1 MLLSN
6 GAGGVRVEQG
16 GVTVLTVTLNPATG
30 AYAVTQNAPIS
41 HAPGANENNQGFFL
55 AYTVTDVDGDSA
67 AGTLAINVNDDTPV
81 ATASGTQPLL
91 SVDETD
97 LTSDAAASFAGVF
110 ATAFGADGPA
120 TAGPVSYALGV
131 TAGASGL
138 VDTATGSAVVVTLEA
153 GQVLGRA
160 GAGGPIVFAISVD
173 SAGTVTLDQ
182 QRALVQPDPPTPM
195 TR

>member
-1 MLLSN
+1 M
-6 GAGGVRVEQG
+6 RVEQG

-67 AGTLAINVNDDTPV
+67 AGTLAMNVNDDIPV

-110 ATAFGADGPA
+110 ATAFGPTVPPLPA
-120 TAGPVSYALGV
+120 RSAMR
-131 TAGASGL
+131 SGSRP
-138 VDTATGSAVVVTLEA
+138 A
-153 GQVLGRA
+153 RA
-160 GAGGPIVFAISVD
+160 GWS
-173 SAGTVTLDQ
+173 T
-182 QRALVQPDPPTPM
+182 PPPAVPWW
-195 TR
+195 